1 MKPFNP
7 LESGR
12 VAGSL
17 ALALAFLSATTTARA
32 NVYATDIQVNGSL
45 ASTNAFEGSSVSIT
59 YRLNQT
65 ADRGVTVNILQ
76 GNTVVGTI
84 AGGTNMGLNAVSWTP
99 TNAGTY
105 FVSITAAATG
115 FPIWTQISVDTNA
128 GMPAYAPQ
136 GIDVD
141 KNTNS
146 PYYGRVI
153 MGCALNGGSSPV
165 VPVAAQQAGLYK
177 MNADGSQADEGW
189 YGDAGYTTDDAGDTS
204 AGVTMPSTVPVG
216 YDPLKIRI
224 GDDDRIYWCD
234 DSGVGAIIACD
245 MRATTN
251 QIVINEA
258 GYATNPD
265 KSDLSGGIQEFDV
278 TGTTTTNAA
287 LWLCDSDYPNWGIWM
302 YHMKNGVA
310 DPADTEGTQAVQSSG
325 SSDLY
330 DGSSGGCMVD
340 TNLDIFVSQN
350 LPYNYSD
357 LRTMEYTNW
366 NHGALPPEAGGS
378 TYAYGTATGQVHWG
392 VGASDGTFC
401 GVLDTVI
408 NSRTHPTMVALP
420 MTLDPGGTSTAFGV
434 RVLHTADGSVVSV
447 TNGATVQTLTNIDY
461 ANYYTCAAWDN
472 VGNLYA
478 ASTTTNCWRVW
489 SPPGTNQATTL
500 AVAQVTISIPFTITS
515 ITAIPTGAGCANVTI
530 TFTAP
535 GNLPTTDFK
544 LVSSS
549 TVNGTYTN
557 TGVSITASSGTY
569 QATFSN
575 CSTRFY
581 QIQEEN
587 PVL

>member
-7 LESGR
+7 LQSGR

-17 ALALAFLSATTTARA
+17 ALALALISSATTARA
-32 NVYATDIQVNGSL
+32 NVYATDIQINGSL
-45 ASTNAFEGSSVSIT
+45 TSARAGTGSSITIT

-65 ADRGVTVNILQ
+65 ADRGVMVNILQ
-76 GNTVVGTI
+76 GATVVAAI
-84 AGGTNMGLNAVSWTP
+84 AGGTNMGLNSVSMSSSKLGV
-99 TNAGTY
+99 GTY
-105 FVSITAAATG
+105 SVSITAAATG
-115 FPIWTQISVDTNA
+115 FPVWTQISADTNA

-153 MGCALNGGSSPV
+153 MSCALNGGSSTS
-165 VPVAAQQAGLYK
+165 VPLAAQNAGLYK

-189 YGDAGYTTDDAGDTS
+189 YGDAGYTTDDAGETS
-204 AGVTMPSTVPVG
+204 SGATMPSTSPFPG

-234 DSGVGAIIACD
+234 DSDVGAIIACD

-258 GYATNPD
+258 GYANNPD
-265 KSDLSGGIQEFDV
+265 EDDLSGGIEQFDV

-287 LWLCDSDYPNWGIWM
+287 LWLCDMYNDYPNWGIWM

-310 DPADTEGTQAVQSSG
+310 DPADTEGTQAVISSG
-325 SSDLY
+325 NSDLY
-330 DGSSGGCMVD
+330 EGSSGGCMID

-350 LPYNYSD
+350 LPYNYSY

-366 NHGALPPEAGGS
+366 NRGVLPPEAGGS

-392 VGASDGTFC
+392 VGTTDATFEA
-401 GVLDTVI
+401 VQDTVI
-408 NSRTHPTMVALP
+408 NNRQHPTMVALP
-420 MTLDPGGTSTAFGV
+420 MTAGANDYPGI
-434 RVLHTADGSVVSV
+434 RVLNATNGSVVSV
-447 TNGATVQTLTNIDY
+447 TNGATVQTLTNLDY
-461 ANYYTCAAWDN
+461 PNQYTCAAWDN

-500 AVAQVTISIPFTITS
+500 AVATVQVLTSPDITS
-515 ITAIPTGAGCANVTI
+515 IVLNGANVTI
-530 TFTAP
+530 NFTA
-535 GNLPTTDFK
+535 GASDAALAFT
-544 LVSSS
+544 LISSA
-549 TVNGTYTN
+549 TVNGAYTAVN
-557 TGVSITASSGTY
+557 GAIITKVSSGVF
-569 QATFSN
+569 QATAGVN
-575 CSTRFY
+575 GSTQFY
-581 QIQEEN
+581 RLER
-587 PVL
+587 